1 MIWCYKYSN
10 LTLSHSKVT
19 LISSCST
26 SRSLRAI
33 HLSYEVRS
41 VDVVQTENLPDEC
54 DLQNIEIPPSLEY
67 VLWEVPWTKRLYSLM
82 RDQET
87 VKLVYNGYD
96 HVPGRPHYST
106 LSWTNET
113 VLDHMGN
120 GDDK

>member
-1 MIWCYKYSN
+1 MFLPDTSRF
-10 LTLSHSKVT
+10 KVT

-67 VLWEVPWTKRLYSLM
+67 VLWEVPWTKRLYNLV
-82 RDQET
+82 RDRDS
-87 VKLVYNGYD
+87 VKLVYHNYD
-96 HVPGRPHYST
+96 RLPGRLYYSN

-113 VLDHMGN
+113 VFDHLHTAT
-120 GDDK
+120 